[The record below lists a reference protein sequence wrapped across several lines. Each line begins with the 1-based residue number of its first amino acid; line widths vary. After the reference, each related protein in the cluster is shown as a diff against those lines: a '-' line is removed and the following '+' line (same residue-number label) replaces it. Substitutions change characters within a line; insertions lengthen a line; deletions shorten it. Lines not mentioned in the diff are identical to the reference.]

1 MKSTN
6 LLKSKTI
13 KTLGFFLLLGV
24 AYALIVR
31 YTSFCI
37 PCFFNTLTGLRCPG
51 CGITHLFLNLMK
63 LDFAGA
69 FHANRFLF
77 ATSPLL
83 LLLVILNVF
92 CSDKIRKMT
101 VVKWLTFAYLVAVLL
116 WTVIRNILDI

>member
-69 FHANRFLF
+69 FQANRFLF

-92 CSDKIRKMT
+92 CSENIRKT
-101 VVKWLTFAYLVAVLL
+101 AFTKWLTFAYLVAVLL
-116 WTVIRNILDI
+116 WTVIRNILHI

>member
-63 LDFAGA
+63 FDFTGA